1 MPLLSIIIPTHERA
15 QYAVQTIRA
24 LLRGLPDSVEV
35 VVSDTSAEDQILPLL
50 GDDSV
55 SNRLIF
61 VRPGRTMNMVEH
73 FNFALGHATGDY
85 LCLIGDDDFVLPDL
99 VDIAAWAKQRSVD
112 SVRLTFPANY
122 YWPDFRHKTRGQY
135 YSGSLHISA
144 FSCEV
149 KRIDA
154 SKAMQNA
161 AQQLGTGLGE
171 MPRAYVGLVSNPLI
185 QRVVERHGPLFGGVS
200 PDVYSAALISS
211 EAQVV
216 YQIDYPAV
224 VPGASQASG
233 AGQSA
238 SGGHVGKL
246 RENAH
251 IGAFRDLVWDE
262 LIPEFYSVPTVW
274 AYSLMQAAPLV
285 PELSR
290 YAGYGRLYVKC
301 LLWHR
306 SYRAD
311 TLSAIRHFRQKFG
324 AARLVQAM
332 VAGLFHEAKWVGFK
346 LWQRAVLRLW
356 PSGRTI
362 IANLPD
368 SAVGIG
374 ALVQYTHG
382 GARQKLLRALEN
394 G

>member
-35 VVSDTSAEDQILPLL
+35 VVSDTSAEDQISPLL

-55 SNRLIF
+55 SKRLIF

-99 VDIAAWAKQRSVD
+99 VDIAVWAKQRSVE
-112 SVRLTFPANY
+112 SVRLTFPAHY

-171 MPRAYVGLVSNPLI
+171 MPRVYVGLVSNSLI
-185 QRVVERHGPLFGGVS
+185 KRVVERHGPLFGGVS
-200 PDVYSAALISS
+200 PDIYSAALISS
-211 EAQVV
+211 EAQIV
-216 YQIDYPAV
+216 YQIDYPAI
-224 VPGASQASG
+224 VPGASLASG

-251 IGAFRDLVWDE
+251 IGAFRDLVWDD

-274 AYSLMQAAPLV
+274 AYSLMEAAPLV
-285 PELSR
+285 SELSR

-306 SYRAD
+306 SYRGE
-311 TLSAIRHFRQKFG
+311 TLVAIRHYQQKFG
-324 AARLVQAM
+324 TARLVGAM
-332 VAGLFHEAKWVGFK
+332 TTGLIHEAGWIGAK
-346 LWQRAVLRLW
+346 LWQRAVLRLR
-356 PSGRTI
+356 PSRSI
-362 IANLPD
+362 IIEDLPD
-368 SAVGIG
+368 SAAGIG
-374 ALVQYTHG
+374 ASLDYTSG
-382 GARQKLLRALEN
+382 DARQKLAAALEI